1 MNNKIMENKSGASDL
16 KASHRKASIMKKV
29 VRPILRHLFLAI
41 LSVIWLIPIVW
52 LVATSFSGYGGIN
65 ISHFIPESF
74 SLKNYKLLLF
84 NADTVAQFPN
94 WFKNTFIIACF
105 TCAISSSFVLMVS
118 YAMSCMRFKMRKPLM
133 NIAII
138 LNLFPGF
145 LSMIA
150 VYFILKSLGLTNSH
164 LGLILV
170 YSGSSGLGYL
180 IAKGF
185 FDTVP
190 ASLREAARI
199 EGASEDKIFFK
210 IVIPMSKPIIVYT
223 VISSFLAPW
232 MDFVFAKIIL
242 NAGISSQWTVA
253 IGLYNMLDKTLINS
267 YFARFCAGGVLVSI
281 PISILFVIM
290 QKFYVEGITGGAV
303 KG

>member
-1 MNNKIMENKSGASDL
+1 
-16 KASHRKASIMKKV
+16 MKKKT
-29 VRPILRHLFLAI
+29 
-41 LSVIWLIPIVW
+41 LSVIAHNLLIAFLAFVWLIPIIW
-52 LVATSFSGYGGIN
+52 LVVTSFSAYTGMN
-65 ISHFIPESF
+65 TSTFFPKEWSISAY
-74 SLKNYKLLLF
+74 KNLLF
-84 NADTVAQFPN
+84 SADSVAQFPN

-105 TCAISSSFVLMVS
+105 SCVISSMFVLMVA
-118 YAMSCMRFKMRKPLM
+118 YATSCMRFKMRKPLM
-133 NIAII
+133 NVAVI

-150 VYFILKSLGLTNSH
+150 VYFILKTLGLTNNH
-164 LGLILV
+164 WGLVLV
-170 YSGSSGLGYL
+170 YSASSGLGYL

-185 FDTVP
+185 LDTVP
-190 ASLREAARI
+190 ASLREAAYI
-199 EGASEDKIFFK
+199 DGATEFQVFWK
-210 IVIPMSKPIIVYT
+210 VVMPMSRPIIVYT

-253 IGLYNMLDKTLINS
+253 IGLYNMLERSLINT
-267 YFARFCAGGVLVSI
+267 YFTQFCAGGVLVSI